1 MTQTPREI
9 EISKLYPFENHPFQV
24 KDDEN
29 MDLLMTSI
37 KENGVLSPIIV
48 RPKENAADE
57 YEIISGH
64 RRFRAVQRLGYKTIP
79 AFVYDLDRDSATVA
93 VVDSNLHRERLLP
106 SEKAFSY
113 KMKLD
118 ALKHQGKAIDKSSR
132 QLVGKSET
140 ADIISETDSGR
151 QVQRY
156 IRLTNLIP
164 SLLRYV
170 DEGKI
175 ALTPA
180 VALSYL
186 HSYEQEILV
195 EAMEYH
201 DCTPS
206 LSQALYLKGISQA
219 GVCDENEI
227 YKVLAEEKANQKEH
241 IRFSKDELRRFFP
254 GGYSSKQMSDAIIKM
269 LETRQRARE
278 NKGGDAR

>member
-9 EISKLYPFENHPFQV
+9 EINKLHPFENHPFQV

-48 RPKENAADE
+48 RPKENTVHE

-79 AFVYDLDRDSATVA
+79 AFVYDLDRDTAAVA

-106 SEKAFSY
+106 SEKAFAY

-118 ALKHQGKAIDKSSR
+118 ALKHQGKTIDETSR
-132 QLVGKSET
+132 QLVGKCET
-140 ADIISETDSGR
+140 ADIISEADSGR

-186 HSYEQEILV
+186 YPYEQEILV

-219 GVCDENEI
+219 GVLDETEV
-227 YKVLAEEKANQKEH
+227 YKVMSEEKANQKEKVK
-241 IRFSKDELRRFFP
+241 IPIERLQKYFP
-254 GGYSSKQMSDAIIKM
+254 RSYTTAQIEDAIIKM
-269 LETRQRARE
+269 LEARQRARE

>member
-1 MTQTPREI
+1 MYN
-9 EISKLYPFENHPFQV
+9 L
-24 KDDEN
+24 
-29 MDLLMTSI
+29 
-37 KENGVLSPIIV
+37 
-48 RPKENAADE
+48 ADE
-57 YEIISGH
+57 GVQFSPTQLFSQM
-64 RRFRAVQRLGYKTIP
+64 RRGCSASNGQGVQLGRYIQDYPTHIKFHMAKAVT
-79 AFVYDLDRDSATVA
+79 
-93 VVDSNLHRERLLP
+93 
-106 SEKAFSY
+106 Y
-113 KMKLD
+113 KMKLE
-118 ALKHQGKAIDKSSR
+118 ALKHQGKAINETSR

-140 ADIISETDSGR
+140 ADIISETESGR

-186 HSYEQEILV
+186 YPYEQEMLV
-195 EAMEYH
+195 EAMEYY

-206 LSQALYLKGISQA
+206 LSQALYLKDISQA
-219 GVCDENEI
+219 GVLDETEV
-227 YKVLAEEKANQKEH
+227 YKVMSEEKANQKEH
-241 IRFSKDELRRFFP
+241 IRFSKEELRRFFP

-269 LETRQRARE
+269 LEARQRSRE

>member
-1 MTQTPREI
+1 MNKAPIEI
-9 EISKLYPFENHPFQV
+9 EITKLHPFENHPFQV
-24 KDDEN
+24 KDDDEMN
-29 MDLLMTSI
+29 LLMASI
-37 KENGVLSPIIV
+37 EESGLLSPIIV
-48 RPKENAADE
+48 RPKEDTAGE

-79 AFVYDLDRDSATVA
+79 AFVYNLDRDTAAVA
-93 VVDSNLHRERLLP
+93 VVDSNLHRDRLLP
-106 SEKAFSY
+106 SEKAFAY

-118 ALKHQGKAIDKSSR
+118 ALKHQGKATDKTSR

-170 DEGKI
+170 DEGKM

-186 HSYEQEILV
+186 YPYEQEILV
-195 EAMEYH
+195 EAMEYY

-206 LSQALYLKGISQA
+206 YSQAVYLKGISQA
-219 GVCDENEI
+219 GVLDEAEV
-227 YKVLAEEKANQKEH
+227 YRVLSEEKANQKEKVK
-241 IRFSKDELRRFFP
+241 IPLERLQKYFP
-254 GGYSSKQMSDAIIKM
+254 QHYTPEQIEDAIIKI
-269 LETRQRARE
+269 LNARQRT
-278 NKGGDAR
+278 KGGDAR

>member
-1 MTQTPREI
+1 MTQTPIEI
-9 EISKLYPFENHPFQV
+9 EISKLHPFENHPFQV

-37 KENGVLSPIIV
+37 KENGVLSPIVV
-48 RPKENAADE
+48 RPKENIADE

-79 AFVYDLDRDSATVA
+79 AFVYELDRDTAAVA
-93 VVDSNLHRERLLP
+93 VVDSNLHREQLLP
-106 SEKAFSY
+106 SEKAYAY

-118 ALKHQGKAIDKSSR
+118 ALKHQGKATDETSR

-140 ADIISETDSGR
+140 ADIISETESGR

-186 HSYEQEILV
+186 YPYEQEILV
-195 EAMEYH
+195 EAMEYY

-254 GGYSSKQMSDAIIKM
+254 GDYSSKQMSDAIIKM
-269 LETRQRARE
+269 LEARQRVRE
-278 NKGGDAR
+278 NRGGDAR

>member
-1 MTQTPREI
+1 MTKTPIEI
-9 EISKLYPFENHPFQV
+9 KISKLHPFENHPFQV

-29 MDLLMTSI
+29 MDLLITSI
-37 KENGVLSPIIV
+37 KENGVLSPLIV
-48 RPKENAADE
+48 RPKENTVDE

-64 RRFRAVQRLGYKTIP
+64 RRFRAVQRLGYETIS
-79 AFVYDLDRDSATVA
+79 AFVYDIDRDTAAVA

-106 SEKAFSY
+106 SEKAFAY
-113 KMKLD
+113 KMKIE
-118 ALKHQGKAIDKSSR
+118 ALKHQGKTIDENSR
-132 QLVGKSET
+132 QLVGKCET

-164 SLLRYV
+164 ALLRYV

-186 HSYEQEILV
+186 YPYEQEILV

-206 LSQALYLKGISQA
+206 LSQALYMKGISQA

-227 YKVLAEEKANQKEH
+227 YKVLAEEKANQKEKVK
-241 IRFSKDELRRFFP
+241 IPIERLQKYFP
-254 GGYSSKQMSDAIIKM
+254 RSYTTAQIEDAIVKLCEAQYRKRM
-269 LETRQRARE
+269 QNR
-278 NKGGDAR
+278 DAR

>member
-1 MTQTPREI
+1 MNKAPIEI
-9 EISKLYPFENHPFQV
+9 EITKLHPFENHPFQV
-24 KDDEN
+24 KDDDEMN
-29 MDLLMTSI
+29 LLMASI
-37 KENGVLSPIIV
+37 EESGLLSPIIV
-48 RPKENAADE
+48 RPKEDTADE

-64 RRFRAVQRLGYKTIP
+64 RRFRAVQKLGYKTIH
-79 AFVYDLDRDSATVA
+79 AFVYDLDRDAAAVA
-93 VVDSNLHRERLLP
+93 VVDSNLHRDRLLP
-106 SEKAFSY
+106 SEKAFAY

-118 ALKHQGKAIDKSSR
+118 ALKHQGKATDKTSR

-186 HSYEQEILV
+186 YPYEQEMLF
-195 EAMEYH
+195 EAMEYY

-206 LSQALYLKGISQA
+206 YSQAVYLKGISQA
-219 GVCDENEI
+219 GVLDEAEV
-227 YKVLAEEKANQKEH
+227 YRVLSEEKANQKEKVK
-241 IRFSKDELRRFFP
+241 IPLERLQKYFP
-254 GGYSSKQMSDAIIKM
+254 RHYTPEQIEDAIIKI
-269 LETRQRARE
+269 LNARQRT
-278 NKGGDAR
+278 KGSDVR

>member
-1 MTQTPREI
+1 MTKTPIEI
-9 EISKLYPFENHPFQV
+9 EISKLHPFENHPFQV

-48 RPKENAADE
+48 RPKENTADE
-57 YEIISGH
+57 YEIVSGH

-79 AFVYDLDRDSATVA
+79 AFVYELDRDSAAVA
-93 VVDSNLHRERLLP
+93 VVDSNLHRECLLP
-106 SEKAFSY
+106 SEKAFAY

-118 ALKHQGKAIDKSSR
+118 ALKHQGKATNETSR

-140 ADIISETDSGR
+140 ADIIFETESGR

-186 HSYEQEILV
+186 YPYEQAILV
-195 EAMEYH
+195 EAMEYY

-219 GVCDENEI
+219 GVLDETEV
-227 YKVLAEEKANQKEH
+227 YKVMSEEKANQKEH

-269 LETRQRARE
+269 LEARQRARE

>member
-1 MTQTPREI
+1 MTQTPIEI
-9 EISKLYPFENHPFQV
+9 EIAKLHPFENHPFQV

-48 RPKENAADE
+48 RPKENTADE
-57 YEIISGH
+57 YESISGH

-79 AFVYDLDRDSATVA
+79 AFVYDLDRDTAAVA

-118 ALKHQGKAIDKSSR
+118 ALKHQGKAIDKTSR

-186 HSYEQEILV
+186 YPYEQEILV

-227 YKVLAEEKANQKEH
+227 YKVLAEEKANQKEKVK
-241 IRFSKDELRRFFP
+241 IPIERLQKYFP
-254 GGYSSKQMSDAIIKM
+254 RSYTTAQIEDAIVKLCEAQYRKRM
-269 LETRQRARE
+269 QNRNAR
-278 NKGGDAR
+278 

>member
-9 EISKLYPFENHPFQV
+9 EIAKLHPFENHPFQV

-48 RPKENAADE
+48 RPKENTVHE

-64 RRFRAVQRLGYKTIP
+64 RRFRAVQRLGYKTIL
-79 AFVYDLDRDSATVA
+79 AFVYDLDRDTAAVA

-106 SEKAFSY
+106 SEKAFAY

-118 ALKHQGKAIDKSSR
+118 ALKHQGKTIDETSR
-132 QLVGKSET
+132 QLVGKCET
-140 ADIISETDSGR
+140 ADIISETESGR

-170 DEGKI
+170 DEEKI

-186 HSYEQEILV
+186 YPYEQEMLV

-227 YKVLAEEKANQKEH
+227 YKVLSEEKANQKERVK
-241 IRFSKDELRRFFP
+241 IPIERLQKYFP
-254 GGYSSKQMSDAIIKM
+254 RSYTAAQIEDAIVKLCEAQYRKRM
-269 LETRQRARE
+269 QNR
-278 NKGGDAR
+278 DAR

>member
-1 MTQTPREI
+1 MNKAPIEI
-9 EISKLYPFENHPFQV
+9 EITKLHPFENHPFQV
-24 KDDEN
+24 KDDDEMN
-29 MDLLMTSI
+29 LLMASI
-37 KENGVLSPIIV
+37 EESGLLSPIIV
-48 RPKENAADE
+48 RPKEDTVDE

-64 RRFRAVQRLGYKTIP
+64 RRFRAVQKLGYKTIH
-79 AFVYDLDRDSATVA
+79 AFVYDLDRDAAAVA
-93 VVDSNLHRERLLP
+93 VVDSNLHRDRLLP
-106 SEKAFSY
+106 SEKAFAY

-118 ALKHQGKAIDKSSR
+118 ALKHQGKATDKTSR

-186 HSYEQEILV
+186 YPYEQEMLF
-195 EAMEYH
+195 EAMEYY

-206 LSQALYLKGISQA
+206 YSQAVYLKGISQA
-219 GVCDENEI
+219 GVLDEAEV
-227 YKVLAEEKANQKEH
+227 YRVLSEEKANQKEKVK
-241 IRFSKDELRRFFP
+241 IPLERLQKYFP
-254 GGYSSKQMSDAIIKM
+254 RHYTPEQIEDAIIKI
-269 LETRQRARE
+269 LNARQRT
-278 NKGGDAR
+278 KGSDVR

>member
-29 MDLLMTSI
+29 MDFLMASI

-48 RPKENAADE
+48 RSKENTMDE

-118 ALKHQGKAIDKSSR
+118 ALKHQGKAIDKTSR

-140 ADIISETDSGR
+140 ADIISETDSVR

>member
-1 MTQTPREI
+1 MAKLGDLIEAPLRKLFPKLKLEI
-9 EISKLYPFENHPFQV
+9 PTHLEGKIAEFRKYAFYAFPMAIVKRAISDGDFVLDSQQKAIPTISEDEIWMLRYKL
-24 KDDEN
+24 
-29 MDLLMTSI
+29 
-37 KENGVLSPIIV
+37 
-48 RPKENAADE
+48 
-57 YEIISGH
+57 
-64 RRFRAVQRLGYKTIP
+64 
-79 AFVYDLDRDSATVA
+79 
-93 VVDSNLHRERLLP
+93 
-106 SEKAFSY
+106 
-113 KMKLD
+113 KLD
-118 ALKHQGKAIDKSSR
+118 ALKHQGKTINETSR

-164 SLLRYV
+164 ALLRYV

-186 HSYEQEILV
+186 YSYEQEILV
-195 EAMEYH
+195 EAMEYY

-219 GVCDENEI
+219 GVLDETEV
-227 YKVLAEEKANQKEH
+227 YKVMSEDKANQKEH
-241 IRFSKDELRRFFP
+241 ISFSKDELRRFFP

-269 LETRQRARE
+269 LEARQRARE

>member
-1 MTQTPREI
+1 MTQTPIEI
-9 EISKLYPFENHPFQV
+9 EISKLHPFENHPFQV
-24 KDDEN
+24 NDDEN
-29 MDLLMTSI
+29 MDLLMMSI

-48 RPKENAADE
+48 RPKENTVHE

-79 AFVYDLDRDSATVA
+79 AFVYDIDRDTAAVA

-106 SEKAFSY
+106 SEKAFAY

-118 ALKHQGKAIDKSSR
+118 ALKHQGKATDETSR

-170 DEGKI
+170 DEGKM

-186 HSYEQEILV
+186 YPYEQEILV

-219 GVCDENEI
+219 GVCGENEI
-227 YKVLAEEKANQKEH
+227 YKVLSEEKANQKERVK
-241 IRFSKDELRRFFP
+241 IPIERLQKYFP
-254 GGYSSKQMSDAIIKM
+254 RSYTAAQIEDAIVKLCEAQYRKRM
-269 LETRQRARE
+269 QNR
-278 NKGGDAR
+278 DAR

>member
-1 MTQTPREI
+1 MNDTNTKRK
-9 EISKLYPFENHPFQV
+9 ISKLLPFENHPFQV

-29 MDLLMTSI
+29 MDLLMMSI
-37 KENGVLSPIIV
+37 KVNGVLSPIIV

-79 AFVYDLDRDSATVA
+79 AFVYDLDRDTAAVS

-106 SEKAFSY
+106 SEKAFAY
-113 KMKLD
+113 KMKLE
-118 ALKHQGKAIDKSSR
+118 ALKHQGKATDETSR
-132 QLVGKSET
+132 QLVGKLET
-140 ADIISETDSGR
+140 SDIISKTESGR

-186 HSYEQEILV
+186 YVYEQEALV
-195 EAMEYH
+195 EAMEYY

-206 LSQALYLKGISQA
+206 YSQAVYLKELSKVDA
-219 GVCDENEI
+219 CSENEI
-227 YKVLAEEKANQKEH
+227 YRVMSQQKPNQVENVKIPLE
-241 IRFSKDELRRFFP
+241 RLQKYFP
-254 GGYSSKQMSDAIIKM
+254 RDYSAAQIGDAIIKI
-269 LETRQRARE
+269 LNARQRV
-278 NKGGDAR
+278 KGGDAR

>member
-9 EISKLYPFENHPFQV
+9 EISKLLPFENHPFQV

-29 MDLLMTSI
+29 MDLLMMSI
-37 KENGVLSPIIV
+37 KVNGVLSPIIV

-79 AFVYDLDRDSATVA
+79 AFVYDLDRDTAAVS

-106 SEKAFSY
+106 SEKAFAY
-113 KMKLD
+113 KMKLE
-118 ALKHQGKAIDKSSR
+118 ALKHPGKATDETSR

-186 HSYEQEILV
+186 YMYEQEALV
-195 EAMEYH
+195 EAMEYY

-206 LSQALYLKGISQA
+206 YSQAVYLEELSKVDACS
-219 GVCDENEI
+219 ENEI
-227 YKVLAEEKANQKEH
+227 YRVMSQQKPNQVENVKIPLE
-241 IRFSKDELRRFFP
+241 RLQKYFP
-254 GGYSSKQMSDAIIKM
+254 RDYSAAQIGDAIIKI
-269 LETRQRARE
+269 LNARQRV
-278 NKGGDAR
+278 KGGDAQ

>member
-1 MTQTPREI
+1 MTKTPIEI
-9 EISKLYPFENHPFQV
+9 KISKLHPFENHPFQV

-29 MDLLMTSI
+29 MDLLITSI
-37 KENGVLSPIIV
+37 KENGVLSPLIV
-48 RPKENAADE
+48 RPKENTVDE

-64 RRFRAVQRLGYKTIP
+64 RRFRAVQRLGYETIS
-79 AFVYDLDRDSATVA
+79 AFVYDIDRDTAAVA

-106 SEKAFSY
+106 SEKAFAY
-113 KMKLD
+113 KMKLE
-118 ALKHQGKAIDKSSR
+118 ALKHQGKTIDENSR
-132 QLVGKSET
+132 QLVGKCET

-164 SLLRYV
+164 ALLRYV

-186 HSYEQEILV
+186 YPYEQEILV

-206 LSQALYLKGISQA
+206 LSQALYMKGISQA

-227 YKVLAEEKANQKEH
+227 YKVLAEEKANQKEKVK
-241 IRFSKDELRRFFP
+241 IPIERLQKYFP
-254 GGYSSKQMSDAIIKM
+254 RSYTTAQIEDAIVKLCEAQYRKRM
-269 LETRQRARE
+269 QNR
-278 NKGGDAR
+278 DAR

>member
-1 MTQTPREI
+1 MTQTPRNI
-9 EISKLYPFENHPFQV
+9 EISKLHPFENHPFKV
-24 KDDEN
+24 NDDEQMN
-29 MDLLMTSI
+29 LLVASI
-37 KENGVLSPIIV
+37 RENGVLSPIIV
-48 RPKENAADE
+48 RPKENTVDE
-57 YEIISGH
+57 YEIVSGH
-64 RRFRAVQRLGYKTIP
+64 RRFRAVQKLGYQTIP
-79 AFVYDLDRDSATVA
+79 AFVYDLDRDTAAVA

-106 SEKAFSY
+106 SEKAFAY

-118 ALKHQGKAIDKSSR
+118 ALKHQGKATDESSR
-132 QLVGKSET
+132 QLVGKLET

-164 SLLRYV
+164 PLLRYV

-186 HSYEQEILV
+186 YPDEQEMLM

-219 GVCDENEI
+219 GVCDGNEI
-227 YKVLAEEKANQKEH
+227 YKVLAEEKANQKEKVK
-241 IRFSKDELRRFFP
+241 IPIERLQKYFP
-254 GGYSSKQMSDAIIKM
+254 RSYTAAQIEDAIIKI
-269 LETRQRARE
+269 LNARQKAKE

>member
-1 MTQTPREI
+1 MTKTPIEI
-9 EISKLYPFENHPFQV
+9 EISKLHPFENHPFQV
-24 KDDEN
+24 KNDEN

-48 RPKENAADE
+48 RPKENTTDE

-64 RRFRAVQRLGYKTIP
+64 RRFRAVQRLGYGTIP
-79 AFVYDLDRDSATVA
+79 AFVYDLDRDTAAVA

-106 SEKAFSY
+106 SEKAFAY
-113 KMKLD
+113 KMKLK
-118 ALKHQGKAIDKSSR
+118 ALKHQGKAIDETSR
-132 QLVGKSET
+132 QLIGRSKT

-186 HSYEQEILV
+186 YPYEQDILV

-219 GVCDENEI
+219 GVLDETEV
-227 YKVLAEEKANQKEH
+227 YKVMSEEKANQKEH

-278 NKGGDAR
+278 NRGGDAR

>member
-9 EISKLYPFENHPFQV
+9 EISKLLPFENHPFQV

-29 MDLLMTSI
+29 MDLLMMSI
-37 KENGVLSPIIV
+37 KVNGVLSPIIV

-79 AFVYDLDRDSATVA
+79 AFVYDLDRDTAAVS

-106 SEKAFSY
+106 SEKAFAY
-113 KMKLD
+113 KMKLE
-118 ALKHQGKAIDKSSR
+118 ALKHQGKATDETSR

-180 VALSYL
+180 VALSHLYM
-186 HSYEQEILV
+186 YEQEALV
-195 EAMEYH
+195 EAMEYY

-206 LSQALYLKGISQA
+206 YSQAVYLEELSKVDACS
-219 GVCDENEI
+219 ENEI
-227 YKVLAEEKANQKEH
+227 YRVMSQQKPNQVENVKIPLE
-241 IRFSKDELRRFFP
+241 RLQKYFP
-254 GGYSSKQMSDAIIKM
+254 RDYSAAQIGDAIIKI
-269 LETRQRARE
+269 LNARQRV
-278 NKGGDAR
+278 KGGDAQ

>member
-1 MTQTPREI
+1 MRSSQDIVVFGQYKGLDIRLSLPLYMTLTETPPLLRSWTAI
-9 EISKLYPFENHPFQV
+9 FIGNGYYQV
-24 KDDEN
+24 
-29 MDLLMTSI
+29 
-37 KENGVLSPIIV
+37 
-48 RPKENAADE
+48 
-57 YEIISGH
+57 
-64 RRFRAVQRLGYKTIP
+64 
-79 AFVYDLDRDSATVA
+79 AFA
-93 VVDSNLHRERLLP
+93 
-106 SEKAFSY
+106 Y
-113 KMKLD
+113 KMKLE
-118 ALKHQGKAIDKSSR
+118 ALKHQGKATDETSR
-132 QLVGKSET
+132 QLVGKCET

-164 SLLRYV
+164 ALLRYV

-186 HSYEQEILV
+186 YPYEQEILV

-219 GVCDENEI
+219 GVLDEKEV
-227 YKVLAEEKANQKEH
+227 YKVMSEEKANQKEH

-269 LETRQRARE
+269 LEARQRVRE
-278 NKGGDAR
+278 NRGGDAR

>member
-1 MTQTPREI
+1 MTKTPIEI
-9 EISKLYPFENHPFQV
+9 EINKLHPFENHPFQV

-29 MDLLMTSI
+29 MDLLITSI

-48 RPKENAADE
+48 RPKENTVDE
-57 YEIISGH
+57 YEIVSGH
-64 RRFRAVQRLGYKTIP
+64 RRFRAVQRLGYETIP
-79 AFVYDLDRDSATVA
+79 AFVYDLDRDTAAVA

-106 SEKAFSY
+106 SEKAFAY
-113 KMKLD
+113 KMKLE
-118 ALKHQGKAIDKSSR
+118 ALKHQGKAIDETSR
-132 QLVGKSET
+132 QLVGKCET

-180 VALSYL
+180 IALSYL
-186 HSYEQEILV
+186 YPYEQEILV

-219 GVCDENEI
+219 EVCDENEI
-227 YKVLAEEKANQKEH
+227 YKVLAEEKANQKEKVK
-241 IRFSKDELRRFFP
+241 IPIERLQKYFP
-254 GGYSSKQMSDAIIKM
+254 RSYTTAQIEDAIVKLCEAQYRKRM
-269 LETRQRARE
+269 QNR
-278 NKGGDAR
+278 DAR

>member
-9 EISKLYPFENHPFQV
+9 EISKLLPFENHPFQV

-29 MDLLMTSI
+29 MDLLMMSI
-37 KENGVLSPIIV
+37 KVNGVLSPIIV

-79 AFVYDLDRDSATVA
+79 AFVYDLDRDTAAVS

-106 SEKAFSY
+106 SEKAFAY
-113 KMKLD
+113 KMKLE
-118 ALKHQGKAIDKSSR
+118 ALKHQGKATDETSR

-186 HSYEQEILV
+186 YMYEQEALV
-195 EAMEYH
+195 EAMEYY

-206 LSQALYLKGISQA
+206 YSQAVYLEELSKVDACS
-219 GVCDENEI
+219 ENEI
-227 YKVLAEEKANQKEH
+227 YRVMSQQKPNQVENVKIPLE
-241 IRFSKDELRRFFP
+241 RLQKYFP
-254 GGYSSKQMSDAIIKM
+254 RDYSAAQIGDAIIKI
-269 LETRQRARE
+269 LNARQRV
-278 NKGGDAR
+278 KGGDAQ

>member
-9 EISKLYPFENHPFQV
+9 EISKLHPFENHPFQV

-29 MDLLMTSI
+29 MDLLMMSI
-37 KENGVLSPIIV
+37 KVNGVLSPIIV

-79 AFVYDLDRDSATVA
+79 AFVYDLDRDTAAVS

-106 SEKAFSY
+106 SEKAFAY
-113 KMKLD
+113 KMKLE
-118 ALKHQGKAIDKSSR
+118 ALKHQGKATDETSR

-186 HSYEQEILV
+186 YPYEQEMLV

-206 LSQALYLKGISQA
+206 LSQALYLKSISQA

-227 YKVLAEEKANQKEH
+227 YKVLAEEKANQKEN
-241 IRFSKDELRRFFP
+241 IRFCKDELRRFFP

-269 LETRQRARE
+269 LEARQRARE
-278 NKGGDAR
+278 NKGGNAR